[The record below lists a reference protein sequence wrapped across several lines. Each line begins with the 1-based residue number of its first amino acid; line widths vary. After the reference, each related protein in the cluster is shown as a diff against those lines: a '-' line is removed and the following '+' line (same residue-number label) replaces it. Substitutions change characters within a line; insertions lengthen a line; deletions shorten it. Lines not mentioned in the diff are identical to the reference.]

1 MDKLTIPNDAL
12 ILIAD
17 GQKALF
23 LRNRGDRDFP
33 DLSVEQVFKTKDPP
47 TREQGSD
54 RPGRTFKRAHTN
66 LRSSVETTDWHTL
79 QKDRFARDV
88 ADALEKIVHSNR
100 AQSIVLVA
108 PAHTLAELRKALH
121 ADVKNRLI
129 AEVAKDLTNI
139 PVWQIQKHLV
149 G

>member
-1 MDKLTIPNDAL
+1 MDKLKVPHDAL

-23 LRNRGDRDFP
+23 LRNRGDSDFP
-33 DLSVEQVFKTKDPP
+33 DFTVEQVFKKKDPP

-66 LRSSVETTDWHTL
+66 LRSSVETTDWHEL
-79 QKDRFARDV
+79 QKERFADDV
-88 ADALEKIVHSNR
+88 AAALEKIVQTKR
-100 AQSIVLVA
+100 AHSIVLVA
-108 PAHTLAELRKALH
+108 PAHTLAELRKVLH
-121 ADVKNRLI
+121 ADVKNRLL
-129 AEVAKDLTNI
+129 AEVAKDLTNV
-139 PVWQIQKHLV
+139 PVRQIEKHLV